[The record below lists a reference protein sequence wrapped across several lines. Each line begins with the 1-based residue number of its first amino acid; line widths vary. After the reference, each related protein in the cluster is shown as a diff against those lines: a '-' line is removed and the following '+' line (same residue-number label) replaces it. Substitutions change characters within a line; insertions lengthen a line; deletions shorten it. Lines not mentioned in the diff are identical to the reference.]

1 MVRSLSACDAM
12 EIWEEIVADAE
23 NGAERLVAEYGD
35 RLLTAAFQFT
45 QNFADAEDLVFR
57 TFAQVIAKIAQ
68 YDGRSAFYT
77 WIYRILLNFR
87 RMDLRKRGAH
97 ALVFM
102 EQLPDSEDLSPDP
115 AEALAADSEAAEVRD
130 AVARLDETL
139 RTVVVLHYFEEMNLS
154 EIAALLDIPVGTV
167 KYRLFEARKRLAREL
182 IQTKFKYA
190 ASNEND
196 GTTGQIR
203 RADR

>member
-1 MVRSLSACDAM
+1 M
-12 EIWEEIVADAE
+12 EIWEEIGANAE
-23 NGAERLVAEYGD
+23 KGAERLVAEYGD

-45 QNFADAEDLVFR
+45 QNSADAEDLVFR
-57 TFAQVIAKIAQ
+57 TFAQVVAKIAQ

-87 RMDLRKRGAH
+87 RMDLRKKGAH

-102 EQLPDSEDLSPDP
+102 DRLPDRVDPAPDP
-115 AEALAADSEAAEVRD
+115 AEALAADSDAAEVRE
-130 AVARLDETL
+130 AVSRLDESL
-139 RTVVVLHYFEEMNLS
+139 RTVVVLHYFEEMNLT

-182 IQTKFKYA
+182 IQTKFKHQ
-190 ASNEND
+190 ASNGNG

-203 RADR
+203 RSDW